1 MKLSI
6 ITVTHFRSQLLSQ
19 MALVSILGQT
29 SRSFEWI
36 VINDGADLATKSL
49 IQGLN
54 PDFPLIYQDMPHP
67 VAGFGLAYGRN
78 FGLSLASGEVVTYLD
93 DDNQFEPIF
102 VDETINFYRRYP
114 HCEYS
119 MASQRR
125 RRDVIDSFA
134 RTGGDRGQVIKAG
147 KEFISPTAD
156 CTLADLITHR
166 QLIDS
171 NGFSHRRMDAPAWNP
186 DLKIYVDYDYLLRCA
201 GQWGREGFRL
211 NPQVLVAYTQT
222 NEGIIGRSSYQ
233 DWGVELE
240 RIYSSE
246 ADYGVLVDEEVEIL
260 RSLATKY
267 QGYQPQK
274 QKISAFSEVA
284 EGIS

>member
-6 ITVTHFRSQLLSQ
+6 ITVTHCRSQLLSQ
-19 MALVSILGQT
+19 MALASILGQT

-54 PDFPLIYQDMPHP
+54 PDFPLIYRDRPHP
-67 VAGFGLAYGRN
+67 VAGFGLAHGRN
-78 FGLSLASGEVVTYLD
+78 FGLAVASGEIVTYLD

-102 VDETINFYRRYP
+102 VAEMINFYQRYP
-114 HCEYS
+114 QCQYS
-119 MASQRR
+119 MATQRR
-125 RRDVIDSFA
+125 RRDVID
-134 RTGGDRGQVIKAG
+134 RGQVVKAG
-147 KEFISPTAD
+147 KEFISPRVD

-171 NGFSHRRMDAPAWNP
+171 NGFSHRRIGAPAWNP

-201 GQWGREGFRL
+201 SSWGREGFML
-211 NPQVLVAYTQT
+211 NPQVLVEYTQT

-233 DWGVELE
+233 DWGVELDQV
-240 RIYSSE
+240 YSNQ
-246 ADYGVLVDEEVEIL
+246 ADYGILAYEEVEIL
-260 RSLATKY
+260 RLLADKY
-267 QGYQPQK
+267 QGYQAQT
-274 QKISAFSEVA
+274 QKIVAFSEVT
-284 EGIS
+284 EGIY